1 MKYCVMHNLRLET
14 PSKRDKL
21 DDDIKLK
28 VGGKPVWGETVISKG
43 KDEEGYPSHGLEIRF
58 DTEADMDELYD
69 FIKGRIEKIPILKGT
84 VSKHYCSH
92 DETPQPCQIIE
103 EYSKGGK

>member
-28 VGGKPVWGETVISKG
+28 IGSKPVWGDIITQSTI
-43 KDEEGYPSHGLEIRF
+43 EEDGYPSHSLEIRF

-69 FIKGRIEKIPILKGT
+69 FIKGRIEKIPVLKGT
-84 VSKHYCSH
+84 LTKHNCTH
-92 DETPQPCQIIE
+92 DESPPQPCVIDE
-103 EYSKGGK
+103 EHSK